1 MKISV
6 LQENLAR
13 GLSIVGRAVNP
24 RSTLPVLGNV
34 LIATDEGRI
43 RLSATNLEVGVAYW
57 IDGQVWDDGQIT
69 VPAKLFAEF
78 VAQLPVGERVDM
90 DLNTRTLILGVK
102 CARFAMN
109 IKGISGDE
117 FPVVPTGQESSS
129 VIAPNDTGIT
139 ISTDALSKAIKQVA
153 FAAATDESRPTLT
166 TIYTGFRDKTMTMA
180 ATDGFRLA
188 VSKTALVDAVKEET
202 VSLIPAK
209 SLAELSRIIAAL
221 PKVKDST
228 VKVYIGTGVAKKVSF
243 ELADVF
249 FTTQLID
256 ATFPNYSQIVPK
268 NYATRAI
275 IDRHALM
282 QALKVSGLFSR
293 DSFNLTRFE
302 IDAGEGSGTVTVS
315 SASSMSGDNLTDLDA
330 TITGVGL
337 TMAFNGKYML
347 DVLNVIDTAQ
357 VALEVSR
364 ANAPGM
370 LHPVIGTLDDDDFLA
385 VIMPMDS
392 TVASKK

>member
-13 GLSIVGRAVNP
+13 GLSIVGRAISP

-43 RLSATNLEVGVAYW
+43 RLSATNLEIGVTCW

-90 DLNTRTLILGVK
+90 DLNTRTLILNVK

-109 IKGISGDE
+109 IKCISGDE
-117 FPVVPTGQESSS
+117 FPVVPTSSDGTGAMTS
-129 VIAPNDTGIT
+129 VT
-139 ISTDALSKAIKQVA
+139 ISTNALNKAIKQVS
-153 FAAATDESRPTLT
+153 FAASVDESRPVLT
-166 TIYTGFRDKTMTMA
+166 TIYTNFAGSTMTLA

-202 VSLIPAK
+202 VSLIPAR
-209 SLAELSRIIAAL
+209 SLAELGRIIAAL

-228 VKVYIGTGVAKKVSF
+228 VTIYIGTGVAKKVSF
-243 ELADVF
+243 ELPDVF
-249 FTTQLID
+249 FTSQLID
-256 ATFPNYSQIVPK
+256 ANFPEYMYIVPK
-268 NYATRAI
+268 SYATRAI
-275 IDRHALM
+275 IDRHALI
-282 QALKVSGLFSR
+282 QALKVSELFSK
-293 DSFNLTRFE
+293 DSFSLTRFE
-302 IDAGEGSGTVTVS
+302 IDAGEGSGTVTIT
-315 SASSMSGDNLTDLDA
+315 SASSLSGDNLTDLDA
-330 TITGVGL
+330 TITGAGL
-337 TMAFNGKYML
+337 TIAFNGKYTL
-347 DVLNVIDTAQ
+347 DVLNAIDTAQ

-364 ANAPGM
+364 ANLPGTIY
-370 LHPVIGTLDDDDFLA
+370 PVIGGLSDENFLS
-385 VIMPMDS
+385 VIMPMAI
-392 TVASKK
+392 TAP